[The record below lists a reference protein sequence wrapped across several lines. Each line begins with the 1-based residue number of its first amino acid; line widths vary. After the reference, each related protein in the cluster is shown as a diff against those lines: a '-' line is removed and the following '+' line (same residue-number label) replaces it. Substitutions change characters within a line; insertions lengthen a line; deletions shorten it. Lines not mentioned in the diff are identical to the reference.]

1 MKGQTL
7 NLAMWSGPRNLSTAL
22 MRSFAQRADCQAW
35 DEPFYASYL
44 AETGINHPMRA
55 EIIEGGMSKPIDVIS
70 ACIKPPAPPKTIFFQ
85 KHMTMHMTPNIDL
98 GWMGNV
104 TNAFLIRSPE
114 RVLAS
119 YAKKRETVT
128 SDDLGFKRQREMFD
142 FLRDKTGVE
151 PLVIDSSD
159 IREAPETALKALCR
173 HLEIDFDPS
182 MLSWNSGPAKEDG
195 IWGKH
200 WYDNIWKSTK
210 FAPPD
215 VLQDP
220 LDYDLQVLYDEV
232 IPDFEYVKK
241 HKIQI

>member
-1 MKGQTL
+1 MKNKTL

-35 DEPFYASYL
+35 DEPFYAAYL
-44 AETGINHPMRA
+44 TKTGIEHPMRE
-55 EIIEGGMSKPIDVIS
+55 EIIEDGIANPDEVIT
-70 ACIKPPAPPKTIFFQ
+70 ACISPPTPPKTIFFQ
-85 KHMTMHMTPNIDL
+85 KHMTMHMTPNINL
-98 GWMGNV
+98 NWTANV
-104 TNAFLIRSPE
+104 TNVFLIRSPE

-119 YAKKRETVT
+119 YAKKRESVAA
-128 SDDLGFKRQREMFD
+128 DDLGFKRQKEMFD
-142 FLRDKTGVE
+142 YLRNETGVL

-159 IREAPETALKALCR
+159 IRQAPETALKALCQ
-173 HLEIDFDPS
+173 HLEIDFEPA

-215 VLQDP
+215 TLQNP
-220 LDYDLQVLYDEV
+220 LNPLLQALCDEV
-232 IPDFEYVKK
+232 TPDFEYVKK